1 MRLTRR
7 SFALGLAGLPL
18 ARPHPA
24 RAQAVPPVLA
34 VPVLL
39 ENVRYFDGR
48 AMTAP
53 VRLLMAD
60 GTLRILGA
68 AAPPDG
74 AQRVD
79 LSGRYVIP
87 AMIAA
92 HSHIGHT
99 SGATS
104 GRQYY
109 TRENVEAQLRRYQA
123 FGIGAAAS
131 LGLNA
136 PLFHAL
142 RAESRAG
149 RLPGALFLGAGPG
162 LGMPEGAP
170 PAGPMNLSDDQ
181 VIRPADPAA
190 MRQGVND
197 LADKGIDLVKVWIDG
212 LGDTV
217 PQMTPEMAR
226 AAVEAAHARGLK
238 VAAHIHDLSQA
249 RLAVEAGVD
258 ILAHG
263 IRDREMDDG
272 LLALMRD
279 RGTWYIPTIQIDE
292 AEYIYADDPA
302 ITEDPFLRAAL
313 NPAMIARMQDP
324 AWRAAQLGR
333 AAPRRSDVRINKL
346 NLKRIHDAGIPVAF
360 GTDSGGTPLRVQ
372 GFAEHRELELMVEA
386 GLTPA
391 QALDIATAR
400 SAQLLGL
407 TDRGSVRDGLRADLV
422 VLDADPMASIRNT
435 RRIVRVY
442 QAGREVAGAV
452 A

>member
-1 MRLTRR
+1 MRLARR
-7 SFALGLAGLPL
+7 GFACALLGLPL
-18 ARPHPA
+18 LRPQPA
-24 RAQAVPPVLA
+24 RAQAAAPI
-34 VPVLL
+34 LL
-39 ENVRYFDGR
+39 DNLRYFDGS
-48 AMTAP
+48 AIAGP
-53 VRLLMAD
+53 ASLLMAD
-60 GTLRILGA
+60 GILRVLPAGA
-68 AAPPDG
+68 APEG
-74 AQRVD
+74 ARRVD
-79 LSGRYVIP
+79 LAGRHVIP

-99 SGATS
+99 AGATS

-170 PAGPMNLSDDQ
+170 PAGPMNLADDQ

-190 MRQGVND
+190 MRQGVNG

-217 PQMTPEMAR
+217 PQMTPEMAS

-263 IRDREMDDG
+263 IRDKEIDDG
-272 LLALMRD
+272 LLALMRE

-292 AEYIYADDPA
+292 AEYLYADDPA

-391 QALDIATAR
+391 QALGVATAR

-407 TDRGSVRDGLRADLV
+407 TDRGSLRDGLRADLV
-422 VLDADPMASIRNT
+422 VLEADPVADIRNT
-435 RRIVRVY
+435 RRIAGVY
-442 QAGREVAGAV
+442 QAGQEVAGPIT
-452 A
+452 

>member
-1 MRLTRR
+1 MRLGRR
-7 SFALGLAGLPL
+7 GLVLALAGLPL
-18 ARPHPA
+18 ARARPA
-24 RAQAVPPVLA
+24 RAQAAPPVL
-34 VPVLL
+34 LD
-39 ENVRYFDGR
+39 NVRVFDGR

-53 VRLLMAD
+53 TRVLMAD
-60 GTLRILGA
+60 GAVRLPGA
-68 AAPPDG
+68 G
-74 AQRVD
+74 AVPEGARRED
-79 LSGRYVIP
+79 LSGRFVIP

-99 SGATS
+99 AGATS
-104 GRQYY
+104 GRRYY
-109 TRENVEAQLRRYQA
+109 TRENVEAQLRRLQA

-136 PLFHAL
+136 PLFHEL

-149 RLPGALFLGAGPG
+149 RLPGALLLGAGPG

-170 PAGPMNLSDDQ
+170 PAGPMNLADDQ
-181 VIRPADPAA
+181 VIRPADPDG
-190 MRQGVND
+190 MRRGVNE
-197 LADKGIDLVKVWIDG
+197 LADRGIDLVKVWIDG

-263 IRDREMDDG
+263 IRDREVDDG
-272 LLALMRD
+272 LVALMRQ

-292 AEYIYADDPA
+292 AEYLYADDPA
-302 ITEDPFLRAAL
+302 ITDDPFLRAAL
-313 NPAMIARMQDP
+313 DPAMIARMRDP

-333 AAPRRSDVRINKL
+333 AAPRRSDVRINKI
-346 NLKRIHDAGIPVAF
+346 NLKRLHDAGIPVAF

-391 QALDIATAR
+391 GALDIATAR
-400 SAQLLGL
+400 SAELLGL
-407 TDRGSVRDGLRADLV
+407 TDRGRVRDGMRADLV
-422 VLDADPMASIRNT
+422 VLEADPVADIRNT
-435 RRIVRVY
+435 RRIARVY
-442 QAGREVAGAV
+442 QAGREVAGAIG
-452 A
+452 

>member
-1 MRLTRR
+1 MRLARR
-7 SFALGLAGLPL
+7 GFVFALASLPF
-18 ARPHPA
+18 ARLPQAH
-24 RAQAVPPVLA
+24 AQVAAPI
-34 VPVLL
+34 LL
-39 ENVRYFDGR
+39 DNVRYFDGR
-48 AMTAP
+48 AMAAP
-53 VRLLMAD
+53 TRLLMAN
-60 GTLRILGA
+60 GILRILNSD
-68 AAPPDG
+68 AAPEG

-92 HSHIGHT
+92 HSHVGHT
-99 SGATS
+99 AGGTS

-109 TRENVEAQLRRYQA
+109 TRENVEAQLRQYQA

-149 RLPGALFLGAGPG
+149 RLAGALFLGAGPG

-170 PAGPMNLSDDQ
+170 PAGPMNLADDQ

-190 MRQGVND
+190 MRQGIND

-226 AAVEAAHARGLK
+226 AAVEAAHGRGLK

-249 RLAVEAGVD
+249 QLAVEAGVD

-263 IRDREMDDG
+263 IRDKEIDGG
-272 LLALMRD
+272 LLALMRE

-292 AEYIYADDPA
+292 AEYLYADDPA

-324 AWRAAQLGR
+324 SWRAAQLGR

-407 TDRGSVRDGLRADLV
+407 ADRGSVRDGLRADLV
-422 VLDADPMASIRNT
+422 VLEGDPLANIRNT
-435 RRIVRVY
+435 RRIARVY
-442 QAGREVAGAV
+442 QAGREVAGPIT
-452 A
+452 

>member
-1 MRLTRR
+1 MRLARR
-7 SFALGLAGLPL
+7 SFALALASLPL
-18 ARPHPA
+18 ARLAPA
-24 RAQAVPPVLA
+24 RAQAA
-34 VPVLL
+34 APVLL
-39 ENVRYFDGR
+39 DNVRLFDGR

-53 VRLLMAD
+53 TRLLMTD
-60 GTLRILGA
+60 GILRISGTDA
-68 AAPPDG
+68 VPDG

-136 PLFHAL
+136 PLFHEL

-149 RLPGALFLGAGPG
+149 RLPGALLLGAGPG

-170 PAGPMNLSDDQ
+170 PAGPMNLADDQ
-181 VIRPADPAA
+181 VIRPADPAG
-190 MRQGVND
+190 MRRGVNE
-197 LADKGIDLVKVWIDG
+197 LADRGIDLVKVWIDG

-226 AAVEAAHARGLK
+226 AAVEAAHARELK

-249 RLAVEAGVD
+249 QLAVEAGVD

-263 IRDREMDDG
+263 IRDKKVDDG
-272 LLALMRD
+272 LLALMRA
-279 RGTWYIPTIQIDE
+279 RRTWYIPTIQIDE
-292 AEYIYADDPA
+292 AEYIYADNPS

-313 NPAMIARMQDP
+313 NPAMIARLQDP
-324 AWRAAQLGR
+324 AWRASQLGR
-333 AAPRRSDVRINKL
+333 AEPRRSDVRINKL

-400 SAQLLGL
+400 SAELLGL
-407 TDRGSVRDGLRADLV
+407 TDRGSLRDGLRADLV
-422 VLDADPMASIRNT
+422 VLDADPVADIRNT

-442 QAGREVAGAV
+442 QAGREVAGAIT
-452 A
+452 

>member
-1 MRLTRR
+1 MRLARR
-7 SFALGLAGLPL
+7 SFALALAGLPL
-18 ARPHPA
+18 ARLHPA
-24 RAQAVPPVLA
+24 GAQAAPPI
-34 VPVLL
+34 LL
-39 ENVRYFDGR
+39 DNVRYFDGR

-53 VRLLMAD
+53 ARLLMID

-68 AAPPDG
+68 DAAPNG

-79 LSGRYVIP
+79 LTGRYVIP
-87 AMIAA
+87 ALIAA

-99 SGATS
+99 SGDTS

-149 RLPGALFLGAGPG
+149 RLPGALLLGAGPG

-197 LADKGIDLVKVWIDG
+197 LADKGIDLVKIWIDG

-217 PQMTPEMAR
+217 PQMTPDMAR

-249 RLAVEAGVD
+249 RLAVEADVD
-258 ILAHG
+258 VLAHG
-263 IRDREMDDG
+263 IRDKEIDDG
-272 LLALMRD
+272 LLASMRD

-292 AEYIYADDPA
+292 AEYIYADNPA
-302 ITEDPFLRAAL
+302 IIEDPFLRAAL
-313 NPAMIARMQDP
+313 STGMIARMQDP
-324 AWRAAQLGR
+324 ARRTAQLGR

-346 NLKRIHDAGIPVAF
+346 NLKRIHDAGVPVAF

-386 GLTPA
+386 GLTAA
-391 QALDIATAR
+391 QTLDIATAR

-422 VLDADPMASIRNT
+422 VLEADPLANIRNT
-435 RRIVRVY
+435 RRIARVY
-442 QAGREVAGAV
+442 QAGREVAGPIT
-452 A
+452 

>member
-1 MRLTRR
+1 MQLARR
-7 SFALGLAGLPL
+7 SFALALAGLPL
-18 ARPHPA
+18 ARLCPA
-24 RAQAVPPVLA
+24 RAQAAPPI
-34 VPVLL
+34 LL
-39 ENVRYFDGR
+39 DNVRYFDGR

-53 VRLLMAD
+53 ARLLMTD
-60 GTLRILGA
+60 GTLRILGTG
-68 AAPPDG
+68 AAPEG

-104 GRQYY
+104 GRRYY

-136 PLFHAL
+136 PLFHEL

-149 RLPGALFLGAGPG
+149 RLSGALLLGAGPG

-217 PQMTPEMAR
+217 PQMTPGMAR

-263 IRDREMDDG
+263 IRDEEIDNG

-292 AEYIYADDPA
+292 AEYIYADDAA

-313 NPAMIARMQDP
+313 SPAMIDRMRDP

-346 NLKRIHDAGIPVAF
+346 NLKRVHDAGIPVAF

-422 VLDADPMASIRNT
+422 VLEADPMASIRNT
-435 RRIVRVY
+435 RRIARVY
-442 QAGREVAGAV
+442 QAGREVAGAIT
-452 A
+452 